1 MKKDLSKND
10 EYVSSAKNVSKPSL
24 PKKIISR
31 AGWSEA
37 SKEIAKHGDDYLILG
52 EFPNL
57 EDKYIEW

>member
-10 EYVSSAKNVSKPSL
+10 EYVSSTKNVSKPPL

-31 AGWSEA
+31 AGWSGA

-52 EFPNL
+52 EFPNP